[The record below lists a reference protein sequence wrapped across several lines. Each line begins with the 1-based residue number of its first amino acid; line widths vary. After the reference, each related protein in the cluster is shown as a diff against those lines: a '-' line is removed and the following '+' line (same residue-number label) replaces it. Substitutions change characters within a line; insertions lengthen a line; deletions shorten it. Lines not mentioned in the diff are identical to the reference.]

1 MAVACDNL
9 DCVVCATAF
18 RVAFVREAYMVA
30 EKWHMQEAEKL
41 AQQLPQNMDDACAI
55 VECLAKIIERAANA
69 DMEELLPGFCT
80 MLQ

>member
-1 MAVACDNL
+1 MAAVCDNL
-9 DCVVCATAF
+9 GSVVCATAF
-18 RVAFVREAYMVA
+18 RVALAREAYMAA

-41 AQQLPQNMDDACAI
+41 AQQLPRNMDDACAI
-55 VECLAKIIERAANA
+55 VECLAKIVERAANA